1 MAMTTRRGGGR
12 GPADTSE
19 PKGPMPPKMMR
30 SRGQLASVYA
40 PGALFTFE
48 GGKGACRA
56 VAVLNADAKI
66 GRTTEELIYEQIEEF
81 IRSWVDRATS
91 RTNGLQH
98 TIDLAQAIDRS
109 VVVGGQLSLAV
120 GSFVF
125 TEATQMGYEPFP
137 LAFVC
142 RRHGCGLHRECSSVN
157 RAEEEARGFRDACPR
172 GANGCADDWEQLDVV
187 MAHWSGDV
195 QPLTPTRLRW
205 DATHGIQKRDTCV
218 HCGGKKFYL
227 KRPTSSFSDWHF
239 ECVTCKHGRQILVTD
254 ESTLRLLGDKLDA
267 SGAANPGG
275 AADAADGGDGAAPPR
290 ERALGVEVNM
300 EPISYRA
307 SPAYYVQSDR
317 LLVFHDDR
325 WIDLLKQNRAS
336 ELLQFL
342 GEQFGYPAA
351 ALTDAERERI
361 LRDKNRGQEWDDY
374 RDTVEMLAE
383 QRAQGNER
391 RAAALAAAA
400 AKFEEDWEA
409 NVFVRRD
416 RGSASLR
423 TRIDDRLEW
432 VRRYDPIRM
441 AVEHRTLEA
450 ETLLNDARTVDSKPG
465 YANLRRLDP
474 YLRPDA
480 DVLLPGQEPRMLAEV
495 ERRLGML
502 GIADMRLIRG
512 LEVCEY
518 SFGYSRTS
526 SLPLVRREKGN
537 TTVDMPVRLNLFDRV
552 GSQGQH
558 PVLCADQKNEAFYLR
573 LDEAVVLRWLAA
585 NGMPVDLGNP
595 EVKLGGK
602 LIEDYLPFQRFL
614 EPYGAGGRGVQR
626 AAYPYVYTLL
636 HTMAHQFI
644 GIVSELSGLDLGSF
658 GEHIFVPN
666 LAFIVYRR
674 GTTMD
679 LGNLSSM
686 WRNYTD
692 VTLGNLVLHRMA
704 TRETLRCGSET
715 VCTMR
720 GGACPDCILIPE
732 NACLTR
738 NELLSRSVLIGG
750 GFPKWDQTQQEIVG
764 FYDVATQAI
773 PVAGAMAAE

>member
-1 MAMTTRRGGGR
+1 MAMATRRGGKGA
-12 GPADTSE
+12 ADTGE

-48 GGKGACRA
+48 GGKGGCRA
-56 VAVLNADAKI
+56 VAVRNADAKI

-81 IRSWVDRATS
+81 IRSWVDRATL
-91 RTNGLQH
+91 RTLNLQH

-109 VVVGGQLSLAV
+109 VVVGGQLKLAV
-120 GSFVF
+120 GDFVF
-125 TEATQMGYEPFP
+125 TEATEMGYEPFP

-142 RRHGCGLHRECSSVN
+142 RRPGCGLHRECSGVN
-157 RAEEEARGFRDACPR
+157 RAEEEARGFRAACPR
-172 GANGCADDWEQLDVV
+172 GADACEDDWEQLDVV

-195 QPLTPTRLRW
+195 QPLTPLRLRW
-205 DATHGIQKRDTCV
+205 DATYGIQKRDTCV

-227 KRPTSSFSDWHF
+227 KRPTATFSDWHF
-239 ECVTCKHGRQILVTD
+239 ECVTCRHGRQILVTD
-254 ESTLRLLGDKLDA
+254 ESTLRLLGDKLDSA
-267 SGAANPGG
+267 GGANAGGGGGGDGG
-275 AADAADGGDGAAPPR
+275 AAAPR
-290 ERALGVEVNM
+290 EKALGVEVNM
-300 EPISYRA
+300 EPVSYRA
-307 SPAYYVQSDR
+307 SQAYYVQSDR

-325 WIDLLKQNRAS
+325 WIDLLKQSRAAD
-336 ELLQFL
+336 LLQFL
-342 GEQFGYPAA
+342 GEQFGYPAG
-351 ALTDAERERI
+351 ALTDAERERT
-361 LRDKNRGQEWDDY
+361 LRDKNRGHEWEDY
-374 RDTVEMLAE
+374 RDTIEMLAE
-383 QRAQGNER
+383 ERAHGRDR
-391 RAAALAAAA
+391 RAKVLEAAA
-400 AKFEEDWEA
+400 AKYEQDWET

-416 RGSASLR
+416 RGSEALR
-423 TRIDDRLEW
+423 TRINDRLEW

-465 YANLRRLDP
+465 YANLRTLDP

-480 DVLLPGQEPRMLAEV
+480 DVLLPGQEPRMLIEV

-502 GIADMRLIRG
+502 GIADIRLIRG

-518 SFGYSRTS
+518 SFGYTRTS
-526 SLPLVRREKGN
+526 PNPLVRREKGN
-537 TTVDMPVRLNLFDRV
+537 TTVEMPVRLNLFDRV
-552 GSQGQH
+552 GNQGQH
-558 PVLCADQKNEAFYLR
+558 PVLCADQKNEAFYVK

-585 NGMPVDLGNP
+585 NGMPADLGNG
-595 EVKLGGK
+595 EMKLGGK
-602 LIEDYLPFQRFL
+602 LIEDYGPFQRFL
-614 EPYGAGGRGVQR
+614 EPYRADGAVQR

-636 HTMAHQFI
+636 HTMAHQLI
-644 GIVSELSGLDLGSF
+644 GIASELSGLDLGSF
-658 GEHIFVPN
+658 GEHLFVPN

-738 NELLSRSVLIGG
+738 NELLSRSVLNGG
-750 GFPKWDQTQQEIVG
+750 GVPKWDQTQQEIVG
-764 FYDVATQAI
+764 FYDVAMQA
-773 PVAGAMAAE
+773 PAAEAMAAE